1 MLSIDEINFFIN
13 EDNCSDRKN
22 LARVGER
29 YYEGEHDILRYRL
42 FFYDA
47 NGDIQ
52 EDKTRSNIKISHP
65 FFTELVD
72 QQAQYML
79 NGEAFVKSDIPE
91 LQEELDKVFNDDFT
105 SELTETITS
114 TITKGFGYMY
124 CYKDVNDNFRFENA
138 DAMGVVEVRAK
149 DTDDNCKYVIYWY
162 IDKNTKEQKK
172 VKRIQVWDDKQIYFY
187 VQTDDGA
194 IVEDDT
200 EEYNP
205 RPHIVYRNAG
215 DDDSLYYDTLGFV
228 PFFRL
233 DNNRKQQSSLK
244 PIKALID
251 DYDLMACGLSNNI
264 QDSAEAYFVV
274 SGFQGDNLDELIQ
287 NVKVKKHIGVDVGGG
302 IDVKTVEIPYQARA
316 TKLALDET
324 NIYRFG
330 MGFNSAQLGDGNITN
345 VVIKSRYALLDLK
358 CDKLEKNLK
367 KFLREMIRIVLDDVN
382 KRNETDYQLKDVY
395 FEFNREIITNATD
408 NAQIKQIEAGTEAT
422 KINLLLGLNGV
433 LDNET
438 VIQLICEQL
447 DIDYNDI
454 KDKLPQQEATE
465 SMDAME
471 MLEGVEP
478 EEVEE
483 VEDEEVE
490 GISEGEKETQQAVL
504 DMLDELLKE
513 LDN

>member
-1 MLSIDEINFFIN
+1 MLSKEEIAFFIQ

-42 FFYDA
+42 FYYDA
-47 NGDIQ
+47 NGEIQ

-79 NGEAFVKSDIPE
+79 NGDTFIKSDIPE
-91 LQEELDKVFNDDFT
+91 LQEELDKVFTDDFT
-105 SELTETITS
+105 MELTETITS

-124 CYKDVNDNFRFENA
+124 CYKDSNDNFRFENA

-149 DTDDNCKYVIYWY
+149 DTDDNCRYVIYWY
-162 IDKNTKEQKK
+162 IDKNTKVNKK
-172 VKRIQVWDDKQIYFY
+172 IKRIQVWDDKQIYFY
-187 VQTDDGA
+187 TQADDGA

-205 RPHIVYRNAG
+205 RPHIVYRNNN
-215 DDDSLYYDTLGFV
+215 DDESLYYDTLGFI

-233 DNNRKQQSSLK
+233 DNNKKQQSALK

-274 SGFQGDNLDELIQ
+274 SGFQGDNLDELIT
-287 NVKVKKHIGVDVGGG
+287 NIKTKKHIGVDVGGG
-302 IDVKTVEIPYQARA
+302 VDVKTVEIPYQARA

-330 MGFNSAQLGDGNITN
+330 MGFNSAQIGDGNITN
-345 VVIKSRYALLDLK
+345 VVIKSRYALLD
-358 CDKLEKNLK
+358 
-367 KFLREMIRIVLDDVN
+367 
-382 KRNETDYQLKDVY
+382 
-395 FEFNREIITNATD
+395 
-408 NAQIKQIEAGTEAT
+408 
-422 KINLLLGLNGV
+422 
-433 LDNET
+433 
-438 VIQLICEQL
+438 
-447 DIDYNDI
+447 
-454 KDKLPQQEATE
+454 
-465 SMDAME
+465 
-471 MLEGVEP
+471 
-478 EEVEE
+478 
-483 VEDEEVE
+483 
-490 GISEGEKETQQAVL
+490 
-504 DMLDELLKE
+504 
-513 LDN
+513 

>member
-1 MLSIDEINFFIN
+1 MLSKEEIAFFIQ
-13 EDNCSDRKN
+13 EDSSSERKAQ
-22 LARVGER
+22 ARVGQR
-29 YYEGEHDILRYRL
+29 YYDAEHDILNYRL
-42 FFYDA
+42 FYYDA
-47 NGDIQ
+47 DGELQ

-79 NGEAFVKSDIPE
+79 NGDEFIKSDIPE
-91 LQEELDKVFNDDFT
+91 LQEELDKVFNDDFI

-114 TITKGFGYMY
+114 TATKGFGYMY
-124 CYKDVNDNFRFENA
+124 CYKTANDTFKFENA

-149 DTDDNCKYVIYWY
+149 DTDDNCQYVIYWY
-162 IDKNTKEQKK
+162 IDKNTKANKK
-172 VKRIQVWDDKQIYFY
+172 VKRIQVWDDKQVYFY
-187 VQTDDGA
+187 TQTDEGE

-205 RPHIVYRNAG
+205 RPHIVYRKSDN
-215 DDDSLYYDTLGFV
+215 DDSLYYDTLGFI

-233 DNNRKQQSSLK
+233 DNNKKQLSGLK
-244 PIKALID
+244 PIKTIID

-287 NVKVKKHIGVDVGGG
+287 NVKVKKHIGVDAGGSL
-302 IDVKTVEIPYQARA
+302 DVKTVDIPYQARL
-316 TKLALDET
+316 TKLQLDEV

-367 KFLREMIRIVLDDVN
+367 KFLREMIKIILDDIN
-382 KRNETDYQLKDVY
+382 QRNGTDYQQKDVY
-395 FEFNREIITNATD
+395 FDFEREIITNASD
-408 NAQIKQIEAGTEAT
+408 NAAIKKTEADT
-422 KINLLLGLNGV
+422 KAVEINLLMGLAQV
-433 LDNET
+433 LDSDT
-438 VIQLICEQL
+438 VVQLICEQL

-454 KDKLPQQEATE
+454 KQKIDANKPTDPYSAMGVLNGEQATE
-465 SMDAME
+465 TGSTVTA
-471 MLEGVEP
+471 
-478 EEVEE
+478 
-483 VEDEEVE
+483 
-490 GISEGEKETQQAVL
+490 
-504 DMLDELLKE
+504 
-513 LDN
+513 